1 MYLHFYVYA
10 YIRKSNSTP
19 YSSYGLYSIGGLSLT
34 ASLSH
39 TYLFVRGTYGGA
51 SPGGHFSAIACHS

>member
-1 MYLHFYVYA
+1 MPVSSKYRFQYLSH
-10 YIRKSNSTP
+10 T
-19 YSSYGLYSIGGLSLT
+19 SSYGLYSIGGLSLT